1 MKPRCGKVLILSYK
15 IPISIR
21 LILAFHR
28 GNMILKLV
36 FILVVCIFF
45 VEQKLQFFNSVE
57 AITGG

>member
-1 MKPRCGKVLILSYK
+1 MKPHCGKVLILSYK

-36 FILVVCIFF
+36 LILVVFF

>member
-1 MKPRCGKVLILSYK
+1 MKPHCGKVLILSYK
-15 IPISIR
+15 ISISIR

-28 GNMILKLV
+28 RNMISKLV
-36 FILVVCIFF
+36 LILALFF

>member
-1 MKPRCGKVLILSYK
+1 MKPHCGKVLILSFK

-28 GNMILKLV
+28 RTNILKLV
-36 FILVVCIFF
+36 LILIVSFF